1 MSTQT
6 QPDAIEVVKERALI
20 KQAQKGDAAA
30 ARQLIESHQ
39 QRLFAF
45 VWRLVRNWHEAE
57 EICQEAFLR
66 AFSNMERFDESF
78 RFSTWLFTIGYR
90 LSLNRMRKVTP
101 IATELDSN
109 RLPAPCDGGPEMV
122 AQTEEGAKLKRLVWD
137 AVDQLNG
144 TQKTAVMLYYREG
157 LSCQEIAEVM
167 DLPAATVKSHLHR
180 GRAKLREMLSE
191 VAEADWQSLR
201 LA

>member
-1 MSTQT
+1 MSTTPQLDGT
-6 QPDAIEVVKERALI
+6 EVLKERALI

-30 ARQLIESHQ
+30 ARQLVDSHQ

-45 VWRLVRNWHEAE
+45 IWRLVRNWHEAE

-66 AFSNMERFDESF
+66 AFANIERFDENF

-90 LSLNRMRKVTP
+90 LSLNRMRKVVP

-109 RLPAPCDGGPEMV
+109 RLPCNEPPGPEVV
-122 AQTEEGAKLKRLVWD
+122 AQTEEAAKLKRLVWD
-137 AVDQLNG
+137 CVDKLNP
-144 TQKTAVMLYYREG
+144 TQRAATLLYYREG
-157 LSCQEIAEVM
+157 LSCQEIADIME
-167 DLPAATVKSHLHR
+167 LPAATVKSHLHR
-180 GRAKLREMLSE
+180 GRAKLRELLAE

>member
-1 MSTQT
+1 MSNPAQG
-6 QPDAIEVVKERALI
+6 DNVEVVRERALI
-20 KQAQKGDAAA
+20 KLAQKGDAAA
-30 ARQLIESHQ
+30 ARQLVEGHQ

-66 AFSNMERFDESF
+66 AFSNIGRFDDTF

-90 LSLNRMRKVTP
+90 LSLNRMRKIVP
-101 IATELDSN
+101 ISAELDTN
-109 RLPAPCDGGPEMV
+109 RLPVHPEGGPEFV
-122 AQTEEGAKLKRLVWD
+122 AQTEEAAKLKRLVWD
-137 AVDQLNG
+137 AVDRLNG
-144 TQKTAVMLYYREG
+144 TQRAAVTLYYREG

-167 DLPAATVKSHLHR
+167 GLPAATVKSHLHR
-180 GRAKLREMLSE
+180 GRAKLREMLGQ

-201 LA
+201 LG

>member
-1 MSTQT
+1 MSTTPQ
-6 QPDAIEVVKERALI
+6 QDGSEVLRERALI
-20 KQAQKGDAAA
+20 KLAQKGDADA
-30 ARQLIESHQ
+30 ARQLIDAHQ

-45 VWRLVRNWHEAE
+45 IWRLVRNYHEAE

-66 AFSNMERFDESF
+66 AFSNIERFDEHF

-90 LSLNRMRKVTP
+90 LSLNRMRKVVP
-101 IATELDSN
+101 IATELDAN
-109 RLPAPCDGGPEMV
+109 RLPSHDELGPEVV

-137 AVDQLNG
+137 TVDKLTG
-144 TQKTAVMLYYREG
+144 TQRAATLLYYRQG
-157 LSCQEIAEVM
+157 HSCQEIAEIM

-180 GRAKLREMLSE
+180 GRAKLRELLAG

>member
-1 MSTQT
+1 MTSSAQG
-6 QPDAIEVVKERALI
+6 DNVEVVRERALI
-20 KQAQKGDAAA
+20 KQAQQGDGAA

-66 AFSNMERFDESF
+66 AFSNIERFDDTF

-90 LSLNRMRKVTP
+90 LSLNRMRKIVP
-101 IATELDSN
+101 ISAELDAN
-109 RLPAPCDGGPEMV
+109 RLPANPEGGPDLV
-122 AQTEEGAKLKRLVWD
+122 AQTEEAAKLKRLVWD
-137 AVDQLNG
+137 AVDRLNG
-144 TQKTAVMLYYREG
+144 TQRAAVTLYYREG

-180 GRAKLREMLSE
+180 GRAKLREMLAQ

>member
-1 MSTQT
+1 MNTTAPLDST
-6 QPDAIEVVKERALI
+6 EVLRERALI
-20 KQAQKGDAAA
+20 KQAQKGDPAAS
-30 ARQLIESHQ
+30 RQLIESHQ

-57 EICQEAFLR
+57 EVCQEAFLR
-66 AFSNMERFDESF
+66 AFANLERFDDNF

-90 LSLNRMRKVTP
+90 LSLNRMRKVVP
-101 IATELDSN
+101 IATELDDN
-109 RLPAPCDGGPEMV
+109 RLGCDQQAGPEIV
-122 AQTEEGAKLKRLVWD
+122 AQTEEAARLKRRVWQ
-137 AVDQLNG
+137 AVEGLTGPQRAATL
-144 TQKTAVMLYYREG
+144 LYYREG

-180 GRAKLREMLSE
+180 GRAKLREVLAD